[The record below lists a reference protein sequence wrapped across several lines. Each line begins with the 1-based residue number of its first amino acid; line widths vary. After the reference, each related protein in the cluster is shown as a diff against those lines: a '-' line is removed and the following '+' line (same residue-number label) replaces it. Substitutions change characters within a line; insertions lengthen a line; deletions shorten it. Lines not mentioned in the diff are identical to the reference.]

1 MIDPRL
7 SILQELMQKQGSLGS
22 GAQMP
27 GMMSEQPTQS
37 MPEPQQVPSMMPQQ
51 QFQQPEMDLMDFL
64 SPGF

>member
-7 SILQELMQKQGSLGS
+7 SILQELMQKQESLGS

-27 GMMSEQPTQS
+27 GMMPEQPTQS
-37 MPEPQQVPSMMPQQ
+37 IPEPQQVPSMMPQQ